1 MRDHV
6 TFTGPTFIG
15 LLIPVMILA
24 SACSHT
30 VEPYRPD
37 VSTSPATPIKLAP
50 RPTDRTA
57 TATAPPLAKPVEST
71 LPITLAGDLTPL
83 QDAVSAA
90 VPESFDETRS
100 PMAREFR
107 WTFQRQGA
115 PQVFVQ
121 NGQLMVH
128 AEYRGDVEL
137 KSSTARACRLDPVY
151 PTLDWNARL
160 TTKQEGP
167 NLVIRPEAPETSL
180 GLKPDSDDKCNM
192 FAGPLREQLPELINP
207 KEVQEQIA
215 QAVTKAA
222 VVIPIHDVWDQ
233 LHGPYVA
240 PLTSVTAL
248 CIYPDPSE
256 ITLGPVEGTLQQAM
270 LKGVAKVD
278 AHALI
283 TQPCERPR
291 SEPDKITTGQ
301 PAVPIGRSFILTAM
315 LPVSYQV
322 LSQRLQETLFH
333 TEAALPERGVF
344 GEHKLRIEKA
354 SAADAGGK
362 VLMTIRHEWL
372 RERANLLYRHAAMGR
387 FHADG
392 ARCADGYSRRDGCW
406 TPSKL
411 GCGIKSIKR

>member
-1 MRDHV
+1 MRDHG

-50 RPTDRTA
+50 RPADRAA
-57 TATAPPLAKPVEST
+57 TATAPPLAKAVEST

-128 AEYRGDVEL
+128 AEYRGDIEL
-137 KSSTARACRLDPVY
+137 KSSTARACHLDPVY

-192 FAGPLREQLPELINP
+192 FAGPLRDQLPELINP

-222 VVIPIHDVWDQ
+222 VAIPIHDVWDQ
-233 LHGPYVA
+233 LHGPYIA

-256 ITLGPVEGTLQQAM
+256 IMLGSVEA
-270 LKGVAKVD
+270 
-278 AHALI
+278 
-283 TQPCERPR
+283 R
-291 SEPDKITTGQ
+291 SSRLCSGAWRKWTPMHSL
-301 PAVPIGRSFILTAM
+301 RSR
-315 LPVSYQV
+315 VS
-322 LSQRLQETLFH
+322 
-333 TEAALPERGVF
+333 G
-344 GEHKLRIEKA
+344 
-354 SAADAGGK
+354 
-362 VLMTIRHEWL
+362 
-372 RERANLLYRHAAMGR
+372 HAASRTRSRRVSLPCRSAGR
-387 FHADG
+387 LFSR
-392 ARCADGYSRRDGCW
+392 RCYPSPIRCSANGYRRRCSIPRRRCLSGGYSAS
-406 TPSKL
+406 TN
-411 GCGIKSIKR
+411 